1 MHSRERVQ
9 FSAIFGC
16 YQHVLSFMAN
26 IFFRL
31 NIIHFFFAL
40 TIFKHISCSI
50 VNVTYSNCTVSVPF
64 RLCRTSIANLGQG
77 EIRLQ
82 LALNVF
88 LVPHIKIKIMIIIK
102 NCDKSANER
111 VCVCICMCGGV
122 EKIGREMEGKS
133 QKNSHLIIRSIKRS
147 CDLRHE
153 YILTTE
159 CHQDRPKTITP
170 LQMALFPV

>member
-16 YQHVLSFMAN
+16 YQHVSFMAN
-26 IFFRL
+26 IFFAKIL
-31 NIIHFFFAL
+31 YIFFAL

-111 VCVCICMCGGV
+111 MCVSVYVFVG
-122 EKIGREMEGKS
+122 E
-133 QKNSHLIIRSIKRS
+133 
-147 CDLRHE
+147 LR
-153 YILTTE
+153 
-159 CHQDRPKTITP
+159 R
-170 LQMALFPV
+170 